1 MSQVLKPKKGYKSVP
16 WLFGKEIEIP
26 EEWEVK
32 KLNEITNKIG
42 DGIHSTPEYV
52 EHSEYYFI
60 NGNNL
65 INGKITYFE
74 NTKNVSK
81 EEFLKYELKLNENT
95 ILLSINGTIGNV
107 AFYNKEKIILGK
119 SASYIICNDK
129 LNTLFLFYQLQSN
142 LTKKYFSTQLT
153 GTTISNLS
161 LSSIRNMIFHLPLF
175 PEQQKIASILSNINN
190 LIESTR
196 QVIEN
201 SKSLKTGL
209 MQKLLTRGISHTKFK
224 KVPWLF
230 GKEIEIPEEWEVKEL
245 ETLVDIL
252 DSKRIPLEVSE
263 RKKRIGKYPYYGA
276 SGIIDYVNDYI
287 FDERILCLSEDG
299 ENLKSR
305 VLPIAFTV
313 EEKCWVNNHAH
324 VLKMKKNVEH
334 YFIEKVLNHI
344 SLLKYVA
351 STAIPKLNQRDMC
364 TIPILLPPLPE
375 QQKIASILSNIDAQI
390 DSQTQYKD
398 KLERLKKSLM
408 QKLLTGEVRV

>member
-1 MSQVLKPKKGYKSVP
+1 MSTKKGYKSVKGY
-16 WLFGKEIEIP
+16 FKKYEEIP
-26 EEWEVK
+26 EEWNVVP
-32 KLNEITNKIG
+32 LNKYTTIKDGDWILEENYSERGVRLLQIG
-42 DGIHSTPEYV
+42 DIGLGYFLDKSQKYISKKTSNELKCTIIEQGKDILISRMPTPIGRACISPILPYPYIV
-52 EHSEYYFI
+52 AVDISI
-60 NGNNL
+60 LKNNL
-65 INGKITYFE
+65 KKIDQTYLVYTLNHSKNLNNVQKYVAGTTRQRINR
-74 NTKNVSK
+74 KNL
-81 EEFLKYELKLNENT
+81 ET
-95 ILLSINGTIGNV
+95 IL
-107 AFYNKEKIILGK
+107 IILP
-119 SASYIICNDK
+119 
-129 LNTLFLFYQLQSN
+129 
-142 LTKKYFSTQLT
+142 
-153 GTTISNLS
+153 S
-161 LSSIRNMIFHLPLF
+161 L
-175 PEQQKIASILSNINN
+175 PEQQQIASILSNVDS
-190 LIESTR
+190 LIESTSKI
-196 QVIEN
+196 IEN

-230 GKEIEIPEEWEVKEL
+230 GKEIEIPEDWEVKEL

-408 QKLLTGEVRV
+408 Q

>member
-1 MSQVLKPKKGYKSVP
+1 MSKKGYK
-16 WLFGKEIEIP
+16 L
-26 EEWEVK
+26 
-32 KLNEITNKIG
+32 
-42 DGIHSTPEYV
+42 
-52 EHSEYYFI
+52 
-60 NGNNL
+60 
-65 INGKITYFE
+65 
-74 NTKNVSK
+74 
-81 EEFLKYELKLNENT
+81 
-95 ILLSINGTIGNV
+95 
-107 AFYNKEKIILGK
+107 
-119 SASYIICNDK
+119 
-129 LNTLFLFYQLQSN
+129 
-142 LTKKYFSTQLT
+142 
-153 GTTISNLS
+153 
-161 LSSIRNMIFHLPLF
+161 
-175 PEQQKIASILSNINN
+175 
-190 LIESTR
+190 
-196 QVIEN
+196 
-201 SKSLKTGL
+201 
-209 MQKLLTRGISHTKFK
+209 
-224 KVPWLF
+224 VPWLF

-263 RKKRIGKYPYYGA
+263 RKKRTGKYPYYGA